1 MVHNPLLDEPE
12 DPKAL
17 QIEAMWRHGEQKLGT
32 RFRASISGE
41 GGEFLADA
49 EAIFNLAE
57 PRGLEESVIKDFEER
72 VGVMVVYPFL
82 RSAVAE
88 TATKLSLPRPVLS
101 LIRRNEAQFSK

>member
-1 MVHNPLLDEPE
+1 
-12 DPKAL
+12 
-17 QIEAMWRHGEQKLGT
+17 MWRHGEQKLGT

-57 PRGLEESVIKDFEER
+57 PRGLDESVIKDFVER